1 MCRFRQDV
9 HVEDC
14 NGSSSDL
21 VVHKYPNAGVSL
33 GWGGA
38 AITVVFSNIE
48 ESHFGFVGS
57 ATQRR
62 DATTAAWQFGKFR
75 QALTLSVVVEQKDFL
90 NMLLKCIQHLH
101 ERLECQSV

>member
-33 GWGGA
+33 GWGGGGA
-38 AITVVFSNIE
+38 AITVREFS
-48 ESHFGFVGS
+48 
-57 ATQRR
+57 R
-62 DATTAAWQFGKFR
+62 
-75 QALTLSVVVEQKDFL
+75 
-90 NMLLKCIQHLH
+90 IQQH
-101 ERLECQSV
+101 